1 MEKSKPKHALREA
14 LDFSLEELALNQ
26 QGRVGDLQRSRL
38 GKSRNR
44 WFALHAIL
52 TVVWVLAIR
61 NCGFSEGD
69 YNRIGNF
76 ILISIPLTLFYLLS
90 LLKWVQYSLD
100 VFRGEAHASEGMVQL
115 DVSAQTKGGVR
126 YKLIC
131 GEQKFEVSKPVFLA
145 FKNLESYQIFYV
157 PYSKTILSAEWLR
170 E

>member
-1 MEKSKPKHALREA
+1 MEKSKPKHALRDA

-26 QGRVGDLQRSRL
+26 QGRLGDLQRRRL

-61 NCGFSEGD
+61 NSGFSEGD

-76 ILISIPLTLFYLLS
+76 ILISIPLTLFCLLS
-90 LLKWVQYSLD
+90 LLKWVQYALD
-100 VFRGEAHASEGMVQL
+100 VFLGKVGAFEGMVQL
-115 DVSAQTKGGVR
+115 DVINKRGVTI
-126 YKLIC
+126 YKLAY

-145 FKNLESYQIFYV
+145 FKNLESYQIFCA